1 MTLNIDRFLVV
12 LLGALLFLP
21 FLGSVHLFD
30 WDELNFAEAAR
41 EMLVSGDW
49 LNVTINF
56 EPFYEKPPLFIWL
69 QALSMSVF
77 GVGEFAARFPNAIC
91 GILTLLIIFNFGF
104 ALKGRRFAWIW
115 VGLYTASLLPHFYFK
130 SGIIDP
136 WFNLFIFLAVWQ
148 LFDFF
153 NSNSKNI
160 RLRPWV
166 LSGIFLGLAILTK
179 GPVAIIVWGMVA
191 FFLFLSHGFRKFPGV
206 VELLVFGI
214 VLILVGGSW
223 FGAQWMSG
231 NGAVIW
237 EFIRVQKELFSTGV
251 AGHEQPFY
259 YHTLVLLF
267 GCFPASFLALPVFF
281 SRLHPS
287 GRERILLFGMKV
299 FFLVVLVLFSI
310 VKTKIVHYSSLTYF
324 AITFLAAYSVVEW
337 DRLKSTGW
345 IKAVGVLILAVVSA
359 TISLIPLLDKYKKEW
374 LPWESMDEFTRA
386 NLMVD
391 PGWSG
396 WEWILG
402 VVFFLFGLWFIIKL
416 HKSIGKLLVLSTM
429 VVAIFIY
436 AYPKKIE
443 RITQNSAIGFYKSL
457 SGKPAYIRP
466 LYMKSYGYLFYS
478 QYPNHA
484 SKLKSNEHWLLTGDI
499 DKDAYFILRN
509 KDVNRLDTLS
519 EGLTTVDER
528 GGYVLLKRAKPEN

>member
-1 MTLNIDRFLVV
+1 MTLKIDRFLVV

-69 QALSMSVF
+69 QALSMSLF
-77 GVGEFAARFPNAIC
+77 GINEFAARFPNALC

-130 SGIIDP
+130 TGIIDP
-136 WFNLFIFLAVWQ
+136 WFNLFIFLSVWQ

-153 NSNSKNI
+153 NRHTNNI
-160 RLRPWV
+160 RLKPWV

-179 GPVAIIVWGMVA
+179 GPVALIVWGMVA
-191 FFLFLSHGFRKFPGV
+191 FFLVLSHGFRKFPGI
-206 VELLVFGI
+206 VELLVFSL
-214 VLILVGGSW
+214 VLVLVGGSW

-259 YHTLVLLF
+259 YHTLVLLI
-267 GCFPASFLALPVFF
+267 GCFPASFLALPVFI

-324 AITFLAAYSVVEW
+324 SITFLAAYTVVEW

-345 IKAVGVLILAVVSA
+345 IKVMGILILTFVSA
-359 TISLIPLLDKYKKEW
+359 AISLIPLLDKYKAEW
-374 LPWESMDEFTRA
+374 LPWEKMDEFSRA
-386 NLMVD
+386 NLTVD
-391 PGWSG
+391 PGWTG

-402 VVFFLFGLWFIIKL
+402 VVFFLFGLWFILKL
-416 HKSIGKLLVLSTM
+416 EKSIGKLLLLSTM
-429 VVAIFIY
+429 VVAMFILV
-436 AYPKKIE
+436 YPKKIE

-457 SGKPAYIRP
+457 SGKQVYIRP

-484 SKLKSNEHWLLTGDI
+484 SKLKGNDHWLLTGEI

-509 KDVNRLDTLS
+509 KDVKRLDTLTI
-519 EGLTTVDER
+519 GLTTVDER
-528 GGYVLLKRAKPEN
+528 GGYVLLKRAKPQN